1 MQKQPTSIIRRQN
14 IATAVTDAIRER
26 ILNGDYP
33 KGSLLRQEVLAETFG
48 VSRMPIREALRNLEA
63 EGLIIM
69 QVSRSALVTDCSI
82 DEIDEVFRLRTVL
95 EVELLRYAMPRMT
108 SASLARSEA
117 LAEQL
122 TQSYE
127 NNDIKQWGALNTEFH
142 LSLYQPAG
150 KDLWLGMIQKL
161 NNQVDRYIRLQ
172 LVLDHDIRQA
182 SEEHQELCRLCRAG
196 DIEAAVRLLTHHI
209 DATRDKLLRN
219 LREKQGQ
226 AASS

>member
-1 MQKQPTSIIRRQN
+1 MPKQPTAIIQRQN
-14 IATAVTDAIRER
+14 IATVVTDAIRER

-33 KGSLLRQEVLAETFG
+33 KGSLLRQEELAETFG

-69 QVSRSALVTDCSI
+69 QVSRSALVPDYSI

-108 SASLARSEA
+108 EDALAHSEA
-117 LAEQL
+117 LAEKL
-122 TQSYE
+122 SKTYE
-127 NNDIKQWGALNTEFH
+127 ENDIRQWGALNTEFH
-142 LSLYQPAG
+142 LSLYRPAG

-196 DIEAAVRLLTHHI
+196 DVEAAAGLLTYHI
-209 DATRDKLLRN
+209 DSTREKLLKNLRDK
-219 LREKQGQ
+219 QGST
-226 AASS
+226 AA